1 MEAVSKTVVGG
12 VADVVMHRPW
22 VRSAG
27 AVAAALALAGCM
39 ATSPTMGDSRAKTV
53 ATGATAGST
62 AENANSEMERCSE
75 SLGTV
80 ALVEDQGSSWY
91 SEMRSH
97 RLQSTIPVL
106 RMLVQQSN
114 CFVVVERGQAMHNM
128 RQERGLQDSGE
139 LREGSNFA
147 KGQMVAADYT
157 MSPSVTFSQK
167 DTGGLGGLV
176 GGRVGTVAAL
186 VGGQMKFN
194 EASTML
200 TLIDNRSGVQL
211 AAAEG
216 SSRNTDF
223 GLLAG
228 AFRGTA
234 VGASAYGNTPQ
245 GKVVIAAFADS
256 YNQMVRAVR
265 NYRAQEVRGGLGTGG
280 RLGVQG
286 GTTPASKNR

>member
-1 MEAVSKTVVGG
+1 
-12 VADVVMHRPW
+12 
-22 VRSAG
+22 
-27 AVAAALALAGCM
+27 M
-39 ATSPTMGDSRAKTV
+39 ATAPSIGDSRARTA

-62 AENANSEMERCSE
+62 SENANPAMERCTE

-91 SEMRSH
+91 SDLRTH
-97 RLQSTIPVL
+97 NLQSTIPVL

-114 CFVVVERGQAMHNM
+114 CFVVVERGVAMRNM

-139 LREGSNFA
+139 LRENSNFG
-147 KGQMVAADYT
+147 KGQMVAADFT
-157 MSPSVTFSQK
+157 MSPSVTISAK
-167 DTGGLGGLV
+167 DTGGVSGLV
-176 GGRVGTVAAL
+176 GGRVGSVLSA
-186 VGGQMKFN
+186 VGGSMKYN

-216 SSRNTDF
+216 SSGNMDF

-228 AFRGTA
+228 VYRNAA
-234 VGASAYGNTPQ
+234 VGVGAYGKTPQ
-245 GKVVIAAFADS
+245 GKVVVAAFADS

-265 NYRAQEVRGGLGTGG
+265 NYKAQEVRGGLGTGG

-286 GTTPASKNR
+286 GSTPASKGR